1 MKLYTVVG
9 SPNSRKV
16 EAVVNHLG
24 LALEREYLDFFAG
37 DLRQPSY
44 LALNPNGMVPTLV
57 DGDLVLWET
66 TAIMQYL
73 ADKAATAGAAAGGS
87 DALFSRDPKKRADV
101 VRWMA
106 WDLAHYNRAFG
117 VLSFE
122 TVAKPGFGLG
132 ETNTALAEAMK
143 QSLARFAPVLDAHMK
158 GRNYVAGDSV
168 TLADYAL
175 IHLEFFKEA
184 VPFDWSPYP
193 HLNAYYERMRK
204 NEHWANTAPP
214 SREAIGRK
222 PAVKAASAA
231 VAA

>member
-16 EAVVNHLG
+16 EAVINHLG

-57 DGDLVLWET
+57 DGELTLWET

-73 ADKAATAGAAAGGS
+73 ADKASAAGGA
-87 DALFSRDPKKRADV
+87 DALFPRDLKRRADV
-101 VRWMA
+101 VRWQA
-106 WDLAHYNRAFG
+106 WEIAHYNRAFG
-117 VLSFE
+117 AIAFE
-122 TVAKPGFGLG
+122 TVAKPTFNLG
-132 ETNTALAEAMK
+132 PTDHALVELMT
-143 QSLARFAPVLDAHMK
+143 QNLARFAPVLDAHMK
-158 GRNYVAGDSV
+158 GRAYLVGDGI
-168 TLADYAL
+168 TLADYSL
-175 IHLEFFKEA
+175 IHLEGFKEA
-184 VPFDWSPYP
+184 IAFDWSPYP
-193 HLNAYYERMRK
+193 NLNAYYERMRK
-204 NEHWANTAPP
+204 NEHWAKTAPP

>member
-1 MKLYTVVG
+1 MKLYTVVD

-16 EAVVNHLG
+16 EAVINHVGNRLG
-24 LALEREYLDFFAG
+24 GAVEREYLDFFAG
-37 DLRQPSY
+37 DLRQPAY

-73 ADKAATAGAAAGGS
+73 AEKATAAGGD
-87 DALFSRDPKKRADV
+87 DALFPRDPVQRAEV
-101 VRWMA
+101 VRWQA

-122 TVAKPGFGLG
+122 TVAKPSFGLG
-132 ETNTALAEAMK
+132 PTNHALVEVMK
-143 QSLARFAPVLDAHMK
+143 QNLARFAPVLDAHMK
-158 GRNYVAGDSV
+158 GRSYVVGEGI
-168 TLADYAL
+168 TLADYSL
-175 IHLEFFKEA
+175 IHLEGFKEA

-204 NEHWANTAPP
+204 NEHWMKTAPP
-214 SREAIGRK
+214 SREAIGRR
-222 PAVKAASAA
+222 PVARAA
-231 VAA
+231 

>member
-24 LALEREYLDFFAG
+24 LAVEKEYLDFFTG
-37 DLRQPSY
+37 DLRQPAY

-57 DGDLVLWET
+57 DGDLALWET

-73 ADKAATAGAAAGGS
+73 ADKAAAAGGS
-87 DALFSRDPKKRADV
+87 DALFPRDPAKRAEV
-101 VRWMA
+101 VRWQA

-122 TVAKPGFGLG
+122 AVAKPAFGLG
-132 ETNTALAEAMK
+132 PTNHALVEVMK
-143 QSLARFAPVLDAHMK
+143 QNLARFAPVLDAHMK
-158 GRNYVAGDSV
+158 GRGYVAGEGI
-168 TLADYAL
+168 TLADYSL
-175 IHLEFFKEA
+175 IHLEGFKEA

-204 NEHWANTAPP
+204 NEHWAKTAPP
-214 SREAIGRK
+214 SREAVGRK
-222 PAVKAASAA
+222 PARKAA
-231 VAA
+231 